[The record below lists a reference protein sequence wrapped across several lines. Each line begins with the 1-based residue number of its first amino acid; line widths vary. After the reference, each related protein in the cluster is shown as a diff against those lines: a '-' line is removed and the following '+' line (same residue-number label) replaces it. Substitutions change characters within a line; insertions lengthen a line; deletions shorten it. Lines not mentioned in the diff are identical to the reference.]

1 MINLLVCI
9 SIPLVFLAGMF
20 IGKKLGEYQ
29 ALAFCCKK
37 LREVD
42 NEPLRC
48 KR

>member
-1 MINLLVCI
+1 MSLIYYF
-9 SIPLVFLAGMF
+9 SIPFVFLLGMF
-20 IGKKLGEYQ
+20 IGRKLGEFQ